1 MANLAHYPSWG
12 SGTLPPYREKRLPIQ
27 LITPHGDREHSC
39 HGQALLLALFSLP
52 LMGIGNFSRHSH
64 ATSARTLIT
73 PHGDRE
79 LVLRALCPTASMEAH
94 YPSWGSG
101 TVSRGSPATA
111 GQEAHYPSWGSGTK
125 VSAGTKSSTL
135 AHYPSWGSGTA
146 SHPSCM
152 HVAPSAHYP
161 SWGSGTEE
169 AAHDVADPAT
179 HYPSWGSG
187 TLAHGVGRPQP
198 FPELIT
204 PHGDRE
210 LTTHIFDPPLAFL
223 ITPHGDRERGHRP
236 VNELRDLDSL
246 PLMGIGNPAGKEEDE
261 QHEHLITPHG
271 DRELSG
277 VTTPDGKTPSHY
289 PSWGS
294 GTGASDGSGPR
305 AAEAHYPSWGSG
317 TIGTRPP

>member
-1 MANLAHYPSWG
+1 MGIGNLCSGHYARQHPW
-12 SGTLPPYREKRLPIQ
+12 K
-27 LITPHGDREHSC
+27 LITPHGDREPC
-39 HGQALLLALFSLP
+39 HAVLQP
-52 LMGIGNFSRHSH
+52 LRD
-64 ATSARTLIT
+64 RKLIT

-79 LVLRALCPTASMEAH
+79 RKCPQVQNQV
-94 YPSWGSG
+94 PW
-101 TVSRGSPATA
+101 
-111 GQEAHYPSWGSGTK
+111 
-125 VSAGTKSSTL
+125 
-135 AHYPSWGSGTA
+135 
-146 SHPSCM
+146 
-152 HVAPSAHYP
+152 
-161 SWGSGTEE
+161 
-169 AAHDVADPAT
+169 
-179 HYPSWGSG
+179 
-187 TLAHGVGRPQP
+187 
-198 FPELIT
+198 LIT